1 MKNIQKL
8 LIFLLLLIL
17 TSFSVMG
24 QDTSPSFSNDLGEWR
39 DLGFSGYI
47 SMYVADSCKLQ
58 DSICVRSCFF
68 IKFKIDKNGNLK
80 NISENI
86 DAPKN
91 LANAFKKAILTTN
104 GHWKPALKNK
114 QPVTSVFLIMPVYVN
129 LQACPSE
136 SKTGDSI
143 YKSFTMLHNY
153 NDNTSIEGEIC
164 IILKPA
170 LLVSLH

>member
-1 MKNIQKL
+1 MKNIPALFVYL
-8 LIFLLLLIL
+8 LSLIVIPYSL
-17 TSFSVMG
+17 KG
-24 QDTSPSFSNDLGEWR
+24 QDSPPLFSNDLGEWK

-68 IKFKIDKNGNLK
+68 IKFKIDRNGNLK
-80 NISENI
+80 NISENV

-91 LANAFKKAILTTN
+91 LANAFKKAIFTTN
-104 GHWKPALKNK
+104 GHWKPALKNRK
-114 QPVTSVFLIMPVYVN
+114 PVTSIYLIMPVYVN
-129 LQACPSE
+129 LQACPPE
-136 SKTGDSI
+136 SKIDDSM

-153 NDNTSIEGEIC
+153 NDNTSIEGEVC

-170 LLVSLH
+170 MLVSFH